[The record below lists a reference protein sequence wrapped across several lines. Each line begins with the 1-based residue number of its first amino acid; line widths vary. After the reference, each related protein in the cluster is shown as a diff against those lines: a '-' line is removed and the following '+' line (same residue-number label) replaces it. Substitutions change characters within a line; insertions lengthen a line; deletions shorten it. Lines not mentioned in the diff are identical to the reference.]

1 MRENSIVW
9 LPKEDL
15 ENLRPVEGAVPTSL
29 HPRGAEHF
37 ILHRASFGAK
47 NVRTMDFLNHVSK
60 FYWQFLGIPGD
71 N

>member
-1 MRENSIVW
+1 MRENSMVW

-37 ILHRASFGAK
+37 IQK
-47 NVRTMDFLNHVSK
+47 NVLL
-60 FYWQFLGIPGD
+60 LGQVLCAKDGFFELRFQVLS
-71 N
+71 

>member
-37 ILHRASFGAK
+37 ILHR
-47 NVRTMDFLNHVSK
+47 
-60 FYWQFLGIPGD
+60 GIPGD